1 MSQQNSPASPA
12 APQRRH
18 RSLVFKLSIFVA
30 GSFAFG
36 FALVPLYDVLCSIT
50 GLGNQKSLSRA
61 YALGTSGALTA
72 VSAQPSGTQAVS
84 APAARDAVQQRVVTI
99 DFLAN
104 LPSVG
109 NWEFRP
115 ITKSIRVHPGQLY
128 EADFF
133 ARNLTGHDTTAQ
145 AVPDIVPS
153 KLAAW
158 FHKTECFCFSPQ
170 SFKRGEQRVLPVR
183 FFVDPDM
190 PGYVEHLTLAYTFY
204 DRIPN

>member
-1 MSQQNSPASPA
+1 MSGQQDPSVRSPG
-12 APQRRH
+12 H
-18 RSLVFKLSIFVA
+18 RGLVFKLSLFVA

-36 FALVPLYDVLCSIT
+36 FALVPLYHVLCSIT

-61 YALGTSGALTA
+61 YALGINQETQQQTQPGA
-72 VSAQPSGTQAVS
+72 QD
-84 APAARDAVQQRVVTI
+84 AAQQRIVTI

-115 ITKSIRVHPGQLY
+115 ITQSMQVHPGQLY

-133 ARNLTGHDTTAQ
+133 AHNLTGHDTTAQ

-158 FHKTECFCFSPQ
+158 FHKTECCCFTPQ

-190 PGYVEHLTLAYTFY
+190 PGYVEHLTLSYTFY
-204 DRIPN
+204 DRIQE

>member
-1 MSQQNSPASPA
+1 MSA
-12 APQRRH
+12 ADNQRGRH
-18 RSLVFKLSIFVA
+18 RNLVLKLSLFVA

-61 YALGTSGALTA
+61 YALGPGS
-72 VSAQPSGTQAVS
+72 V
-84 APAARDAVQQRVVTI
+84 DQQRVITI
-99 DFLAN
+99 DFMTN

-109 NWEFRP
+109 NWDFHPVVR
-115 ITKSIRVHPGQLY
+115 SLQVHPGKLY

-133 ARNLTGHDTTAQ
+133 AHNLTGHDVTAQ

-153 KLAAW
+153 KVAEW

-170 SFKRGEQRVLPVR
+170 SFKRDEQRVMPVR
-183 FFVDPDM
+183 FFVDPQL
-190 PGYVEHLTLAYTFY
+190 PAYIEHLTLAYTFY
-204 DRIPN
+204 DVPDRARTTG

>member
-1 MSQQNSPASPA
+1 MTSPDNTPG
-12 APQRRH
+12 RH
-18 RSLVFKLSIFVA
+18 RGLVFKLSVFVA

-50 GLGNQKSLSRA
+50 GLGNQKSLTRA
-61 YALGTSGALTA
+61 YAQGS
-72 VSAQPSGTQAVS
+72 
-84 APAARDAVQQRVVTI
+84 DAIDQHRVVTI
-99 DFLAN
+99 DFIAN

-115 ITKSIRVHPGQLY
+115 ITKSLEVHPGQLY

-133 ARNLTGHDTTAQ
+133 AHNLTGHDTTAQ

-170 SFKRGEQRVLPVR
+170 NFKRDEQRVMPVR
-183 FFVDPDM
+183 FFVDPDL
-190 PGYVEHLTLAYTFY
+190 PSYVGHLTLAYTFY
-204 DRIPN
+204 DVPTHAANRTQD